1 MIRRASPEARTALQ
15 RYLDEVTDALAG
27 TSSLD
32 AEEILRDIEDH
43 VEEALEGTHA
53 VGEREM
59 KDVLERLGPPARWVP
74 TDRPREPTGRV
85 PAWAEDRIPAIA
97 ITAGFVTAMSLAT
110 FPWFGPFPLLG
121 AWVVSRA
128 GLEIVRRVDS
138 HAGAWAWLLYPAP
151 VLVSVGLAALVLLG
165 PAGPVAE
172 LVESHGPAR
181 ALAWTAAGLG
191 VWWIV
196 VGMGVA
202 ALTGPV
208 RWLLDPIPVQRR
220 HGHVV
225 AVVGV
230 VTAATGALVALLLG
244 AS

>member
-15 RYLDEVTDALAG
+15 QYLDEVTDALEG
-27 TSSLD
+27 TSLD

-59 KDVLERLGPPARWVP
+59 MDVLERLGPPTRWAPADRRAEP
-74 TDRPREPTGRV
+74 TDQV
-85 PAWAEDRIPAIA
+85 PGWAKDRIPAIA
-97 ITAGFVTAMSLAT
+97 VVAGIVTAVALAT
-110 FPWFGPFPLLG
+110 FPWFGPLPLLG
-121 AWVVSRA
+121 AWVVSRG

-138 HAGAWAWLLYPAP
+138 DLGVWDWMLYPAP
-151 VLVSVGLAALVLLG
+151 ILVSFGLTALVLFG
-165 PAGPVAE
+165 PAGPLSE
-172 LVESHGPAR
+172 LVGSHGPER
-181 ALAWTAAGLG
+181 ALARTAAGLG

-202 ALTGPV
+202 AMTGPV
-208 RWLLDPIPVQRR
+208 RWLLDPIAVRRR

-225 AVVGV
+225 ALVGV
-230 VTAATGALVALLLG
+230 VTAATGGLIALVLG